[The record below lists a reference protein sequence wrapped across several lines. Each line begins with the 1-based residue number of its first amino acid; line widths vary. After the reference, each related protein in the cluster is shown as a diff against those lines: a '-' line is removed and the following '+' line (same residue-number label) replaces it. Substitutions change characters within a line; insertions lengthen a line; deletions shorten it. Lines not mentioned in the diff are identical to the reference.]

1 MAEMMILTNF
11 PRFPENW
18 QSSSGVT
25 GKSMMA
31 RTPWEF
37 LQKSKDADLVIINT
51 DGALMMKLAALYLL
65 FPFRRR
71 PILGNDL
78 LLRTPLTAK
87 AKWTRPFKRFFLGRV
102 DHFTL
107 YSKILDGYQKYFG
120 IGPDRVTC
128 IKYKPD
134 IRFRFDYKVSAEGEY
149 ILCFGRSERDY
160 DTFFKA
166 MEKLPDLP
174 AAIPPPNFEA
184 FKKHTS
190 KFSYAVDQLPPN
202 VKILPD
208 EGGTESLI
216 RIIESAKIVVLPM
229 LSKRIAPAGIGTYL
243 NAMLMGKCVIIT
255 HGVGT
260 TDVLDANQ
268 VLLVPPEDAE
278 ALAQTIQRVWED
290 TELRV
295 RTADVGRL
303 YAESCGGEQELRQ
316 RVLDVAIENLSPKS
330 IRQNKPVIA

>member
-1 MAEMMILTNF
+1 
-11 PRFPENW
+11 
-18 QSSSGVT
+18 
-25 GKSMMA
+25 MMA

-37 LQKSKDADLVIINT
+37 LQQSKHADLVIINT

-87 AKWTRPFKRFFLGRV
+87 AKWTRPIKRFLLGRIS
-102 DHFTL
+102 HFTL
-107 YSKILDGYQKYFG
+107 YSKMLEGYEKFFG

-128 IKYKPD
+128 VKYKPD
-134 IRFRFDYKVSAEGEY
+134 IRFRYEYKVGADGEY

-160 DTFFKA
+160 DTFFQA
-166 MEKLPDLP
+166 IEKLPDLP

-190 KFSYAVDQLPPN
+190 RFTYDVNHLPPN
-202 VKILPD
+202 LTILAD
-208 EGGTESLI
+208 EGGAESLI
-216 RIIESAKIVVLPM
+216 RIIENAKIVVLPM

-260 TDVLDANQ
+260 TDVLDASQ
-268 VLLVPPEDAE
+268 VLLVPPEDPE
-278 ALAQTIQRVWED
+278 ALARAIRLAWED
-290 TELRV
+290 NELRERV
-295 RTADVGRL
+295 AASGRI

-316 RVLDVAIENLSPKS
+316 RVLDVAVEKLAPRAVK
-330 IRQNKPVIA
+330 QTGKPVTT